1 MESEQDV
8 LRLRPGQ
15 SGWPQELDL
24 IDAPPAG
31 LWARGRV
38 DLLGQ
43 QPRIAIVGT
52 RAPTPY
58 GLGQAQR
65 FAARLAQAGVCI
77 VSGMARGIDQ
87 AAHEAALEVRGATVA
102 VLGSAVDRPWPTVP
116 LTDELVRHGLLL
128 SEFPPGT
135 GPRKHHFPQRNRLI
149 AGLAQAVVVIEAA
162 HISGS
167 LITARFAADMGRAVY
182 ALPGRV
188 DHPMARGC
196 HRLLRDGASLLEEPE
211 ELLRELGA
219 APGKSAPAP
228 AGSPLLAALEGETLS
243 ADELA
248 ERSGSELPQ
257 VLVELVQ
264 LELRGEVTRGPGG
277 LWRRTH

>member
-1 MESEQDV
+1 MR
-8 LRLRPGQ
+8 RLRPGQ
-15 SGWPQELDL
+15 SDWPQELNQ
-24 IDAPPAG
+24 IDAPPAR

-38 DLLGQ
+38 ELLGQ
-43 QPRIAIVGT
+43 HPRVAIVGT
-52 RAPTPY
+52 RSPTPY

-87 AAHEAALEVRGATVA
+87 EAHEAALAVRGATVA
-102 VLGSAVDRPWPTVP
+102 VLGSAVDRPWPAVP
-116 LTDELVRHGLLL
+116 LADELAREGLLL

-149 AGLAQAVVVIEAA
+149 AGLSQAVVVIEAA
-162 HISGS
+162 HASGS

-196 HRLLRDGASLLEEPE
+196 HRLLREGAGLLEEPE

-219 APGKSAPAP
+219 APSASTRAAP
-228 AGSPLLAALEGETLS
+228 CSPLLAALEGETLS

-248 ERSGSELPQ
+248 ERGGDELTE

-264 LELRGEVTRGPGG
+264 LELNGEVTRGPGG
-277 LWRRTH
+277 LWRRTR